1 MDYEEDYLKFSSR
14 EDDQEREEAEM
25 IQKEF
30 QSCSVSIV
38 VKVNGQK
45 HAHKEDF
52 TEYYDAKNY
61 SWQEIMEDIIADAYG
76 F

>member
-1 MDYEEDYLKFSSR
+1 MDYEEDYLKYSFR

-30 QSCSVSIV
+30 QICSVSIV
-38 VKVNGQK
+38 VKVNGEK
-45 HAHKEDF
+45 HTHKEDF